1 MNSQAEVKLAE
12 RLASIITQL
21 NDAKTLSISS
31 LAEEFNVSVRTV
43 QRDLNERLSFL
54 PILESK
60 GHYSL
65 APSALGNLSPKDIRH
80 FAAISGIEALYPN
93 LDTHFIC
100 SILSQAINSP
110 YLIKGHNYEPK
121 HKVEPNLNKLE
132 EVIQRNK
139 RINFSYKNKQYN
151 NIAPYRL
158 VNSKGIWYLAAVDDN
173 TLKSFHL
180 SELTHILE
188 QAEAFTSQQHFI
200 DVIEQDDGI
209 FFSETKFEVVVKV
222 SKDIA
227 QYFLR
232 RNLFPNQRIIEELET
247 GELLVSSRV
256 ATSKQIL
263 PLIKYWV
270 PEIEVVSPDEIKQT
284 LIQELKKYVAS

>member
-1 MNSQAEVKLAE
+1 MKSNIEVKLAE

-21 NDAKTLSISS
+21 NDAKVLSIAS

-54 PILESK
+54 PIHESK
-60 GHYSL
+60 GSYSL
-65 APSALGNLSPKDIRH
+65 ALSALGKLSPKDIRH

-100 SILSQAINSP
+100 SILSQAIDSP
-110 YLIKGHNYEPK
+110 FLIKGHSYEEK

-139 RINFSYKNKQYN
+139 RINFSYKNKKYN
-151 NIAPYRL
+151 AIAPYRL
-158 VNSKGIWYLAAVDDN
+158 VNSKGIWYLAAVDGN
-173 TLKSFHL
+173 TLKTFHL

-188 QAEAFTSQQHFI
+188 QAEAFTPQQHFI

-209 FFSETKFEVVVKV
+209 FFSEAKFEVVVKV
-222 SKDIA
+222 SKSIA
-227 QYFLR
+227 PYFKR
-232 RNLFPNQRIIEELET
+232 RNVFPNQIIEKELES
-247 GELLVSSRV
+247 GELLISAKV
-256 ATSKQIL
+256 ATNNQIL

-270 PEIEVVSPDEIKQT
+270 PEIHVISPIEIKEKLFGDLT
-284 LIQELKKYVAS
+284 DYTNK

>member
-31 LAEEFNVSVRTV
+31 LAKEFNVSVRTV

-65 APSALGNLSPKDIRH
+65 APSALGKLSPKDIRH
-80 FAAISGIEALYPN
+80 FAAISGIESLYPN
-93 LDTHFIC
+93 LDTRFIC
-100 SILSQAINSP
+100 SILSQAIDSP

>member
-31 LAEEFNVSVRTV
+31 LAKEFNVSVRTV

-65 APSALGNLSPKDIRH
+65 APSALGKLSPKDIRH
-80 FAAISGIEALYPN
+80 FAAISGIESLYPN
-93 LDTHFIC
+93 LDTRFIC
-100 SILSQAINSP
+100 SILSQAIDSP

-222 SKDIA
+222 SKNIA
-227 QYFLR
+227 PYFKR
-232 RNLFPNQRIIEELET
+232 RNVFPNQIIEKELES
-247 GELLVSSRV
+247 GELLISAKV
-256 ATSKQIL
+256 ATNNQIL

-270 PEIEVVSPDEIKQT
+270 PEIHVISPVEVKEQLHT
-284 LIQELKKYVAS
+284 ELEQYLAI

>member
-1 MNSQAEVKLAE
+1 LNSQAEVKLAE

-31 LAEEFNVSVRTV
+31 LAKEFNVSVRTV

-65 APSALGNLSPKDIRH
+65 APSALGKLSPKDIRH
-80 FAAISGIEALYPN
+80 FAAISGIESLYPN
-93 LDTHFIC
+93 LDTRFIC
-100 SILSQAINSP
+100 SILSQAIDSP

-222 SKDIA
+222 SKNIA
-227 QYFLR
+227 PYFKR
-232 RNLFPNQRIIEELET
+232 RNVFPNQIIEKELES
-247 GELLVSSRV
+247 GELLISAKV
-256 ATSKQIL
+256 ATNNQIL

-270 PEIEVVSPDEIKQT
+270 PEIHVISPVEVKEQLHT
-284 LIQELKKYVAS
+284 ELEQYLAI